1 MKNLDAFIRPVPDFP
16 KPGIL
21 FRDISPLLKN
31 PKAFAEVIDELAKRW
46 EGKADAIA
54 ALDARGF
61 IFGSALAVKLGLPLS
76 MVRKQ
81 GKLPGDCYQE
91 SYGLEYGKDTVELQ
105 KDTFPKDARVLVVDD
120 LLATGGTAAAACAL
134 VERAGGSVVGCA
146 FVIELADLEGR
157 SKLPA
162 CKIDALISY

>member
-21 FRDISPLLKN
+21 FRDISPLLQN
-31 PKAFAEVIDELAKRW
+31 PKAFAEVIDEFAKRW
-46 EGKADAIA
+46 EGKADTIA

-81 GKLPGDCYQE
+81 GKLPSDCYQE

-105 KDTFPKDARVLVVDD
+105 KDAFPKGARVLIVDD
-120 LLATGGTAAAACAL
+120 LLATGGTALAACKL

-157 SKLPA
+157 SKLPN
-162 CKIDALISY
+162 CEIDSLVSY

>member
-1 MKNLDAFIRPVPDFP
+1 MKNLNAFIRPVPDFP

-21 FRDISPLLKN
+21 FRDISPLLKS
-31 PKAFAEVIDELAKRW
+31 PEAFAEVIDELAKRW

-105 KDTFPKDARVLVVDD
+105 KDAFPKGAQVLIVDD

-157 SKLPA
+157 SKLPD

>member
-21 FRDISPLLKN
+21 FRDISPLLQN

-105 KDTFPKDARVLVVDD
+105 KDAFPKGARVLVVDD

-134 VERAGGSVVGCA
+134 VERAGGSIVGCA

-157 SKLPA
+157 SKLPD

>member
-91 SYGLEYGKDTVELQ
+91 SYGLEYGKDTIELQ

>member
-21 FRDISPLLKN
+21 FRDISPLLQN

-105 KDTFPKDARVLVVDD
+105 KDAFPKGARVLIVDD

-134 VERAGGSVVGCA
+134 VERAGGSIVGCA

-157 SKLPA
+157 SKLPN